1 MHGALDPDHV
11 PLHLILHII
20 LEGHLPRRQTRGFM
34 VEDEAIFLL
43 PNDPNTNHEDLHKEG
58 WVKASLAM

>member
-34 VEDEAIFLL
+34 VEDEAIFSFQMIQT
-43 PNDPNTNHEDLHKEG
+43 PIMKTSIK
-58 WVKASLAM
+58 KAG